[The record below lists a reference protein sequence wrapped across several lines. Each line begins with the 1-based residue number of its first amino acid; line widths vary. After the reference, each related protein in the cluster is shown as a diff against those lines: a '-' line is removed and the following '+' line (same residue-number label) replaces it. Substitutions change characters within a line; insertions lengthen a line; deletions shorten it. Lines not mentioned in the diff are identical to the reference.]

1 MSKAFDKIWFEG
13 LLYKF
18 KSMVT
23 YTELCNL
30 LENFLSGRFQGI
42 VLNGQASSW
51 RPALAVVSHGSIMG
65 PLLFFIHINHLADE
79 LKSNVKLFA
88 DDTS

>member
-1 MSKAFDKIWFEG
+1 
-13 LLYKF
+13 
-18 KSMVT
+18 MVT

-30 LENFLSGRFQGI
+30 LENFLSGRFQGF

-51 RPALAVVSHGSIMG
+51 RLASAGVPHGSITG
-65 PLLFFIHINHLADE
+65 PFLFFIHINHLADE

-88 DDTS
+88 DDTP